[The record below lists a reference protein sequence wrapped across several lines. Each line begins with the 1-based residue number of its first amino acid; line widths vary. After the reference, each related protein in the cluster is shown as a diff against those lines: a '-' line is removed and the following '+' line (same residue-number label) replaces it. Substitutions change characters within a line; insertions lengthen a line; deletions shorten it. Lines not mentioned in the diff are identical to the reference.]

1 MKTDTTTLIASM
13 YELARTIRSDDSVAN
28 AEILEAAELIGLQH
42 AEITLLTMRNSAYST
57 LTESLESQL
66 SHLRAKDDER
76 RSAVATLDSE
86 RAANARMTAE
96 IERLNAVITKD
107 DYAQLWAECHT
118 LRCEIKGPDGF
129 ETWKD
134 AAVYERIE
142 RVKAKAEIKL
152 LTAERDTLKCEQTM
166 LRDLLATI
174 HRDGGQYA
182 AEHGIEK
189 ACGDAGAQ
197 VATWL
202 STIDSIDDLC
212 EQARLAERSRCIS
225 EVNDERVNSVCK
237 EGVAYNLALD
247 HACAAIQSVEKQ

>member
-96 IERLNAVITKD
+96 IERLNAVILLD
-107 DYAQLWAECHT
+107 ALLPIFE
-118 LRCEIKGPDGF
+118 RGPS
-129 ETWKD
+129 
-134 AAVYERIE
+134 
-142 RVKAKAEIKL
+142 
-152 LTAERDTLKCEQTM
+152 
-166 LRDLLATI
+166 
-174 HRDGGQYA
+174 H
-182 AEHGIEK
+182 
-189 ACGDAGAQ
+189 DAG
-197 VATWL
+197 
-202 STIDSIDDLC
+202 
-212 EQARLAERSRCIS
+212 
-225 EVNDERVNSVCK
+225 
-237 EGVAYNLALD
+237 
-247 HACAAIQSVEKQ
+247 